1 MAPQVGLEPTT
12 LRLTAGCSA
21 IELLRSV
28 LGRARRARPLSS
40 LSIISLAGVAGI
52 SKLRATARNFAA
64 ACFCGGAYVCRTTR
78 YVHVQHPTCISPDNR
93 EYTSSF
99 GAGAFGLGNLY
110 TCRAGVGSF

>member
-40 LSIISLAGVAGI
+40 LSIISLAGGVGI

-64 ACFCGGAYVCRTTR
+64 ACILLRPVFCFGLCFASACVCGG
-78 YVHVQHPTCISPDNR
+78 
-93 EYTSSF
+93 SSF
-99 GAGAFGLGNLY
+99 RRGGFRVLKSLY
-110 TCRAGVGSF
+110 LLCRCGCGSS